1 MGKRVVAVALVVFV
15 VLAGCSAIEIN
26 RPAAENATDAPGGP
40 GAPTDVGPGA
50 TATPGADAGDAET
63 GVTTTPATGDGADGG
78 ATTAGGATAAT
89 PDPTPTPVPEV
100 LAVTNDGERDYVVS
114 VTVTRG
120 PIEAV
125 ELDRSDGSTD
135 IVRLDG
141 RSIDEV
147 LTVDTVDVRP
157 IEVVETTESY
167 ELDPDESIE
176 TALPGDERRHV
187 LVEVNV
193 EDDEEPLAVGGAVV
207 TCPAG
212 ETVGEVTVD
221 VDEVGA
227 DVTGRCV
234 D

>member
-40 GAPTDVGPGA
+40 GAPTDVEPGA
-50 TATPGADAGDAET
+50 TATPDAGGAGA
-63 GVTTTPATGDGADGG
+63 GVTTTPATGDGSDRGATTTGG
-78 ATTAGGATAAT
+78 ATAT

-135 IVRLDG
+135 IVRLEG
-141 RSIDEV
+141 RSIEEV

-167 ELDPDESIE
+167 ELDPGESIE

-207 TCPAG
+207 TCPTG

-221 VDEVGA
+221 VDEDGA